1 MLLWLSS
8 IENTRREQP
17 FPGYGA
23 ARGTAAGEAR
33 YAFAVPLC
41 RQKTLSRKRQ
51 FRRAETAFPLR
62 DEREAQPMN
71 TVPPFLSFV
80 FSFL

>member
-51 FRRAETAFPLR
+51 FRRAETAFPLFCFFIFVKKGKAR
-62 DEREAQPMN
+62 RKERAC
-71 TVPPFLSFV
+71 
-80 FSFL
+80 

>member
-8 IENTRREQP
+8 IENTCREQP

-51 FRRAETAFPLR
+51 FRRAEAAFSLR
-62 DEREAQPMN
+62 DERGAAAHEYRTAFSLFY
-71 TVPPFLSFV
+71 V
-80 FSFL
+80 SFL